1 MPERNRKPPKR
12 NSLPHEDSQD
22 SERQSPAEDEFTNQ
36 TDGDP
41 NEDDNKTSVFF
52 SNSYGSG
59 SF

>member
-1 MPERNRKPPKR
+1 MPERNRKSPKR

-36 TDGDP
+36 MVILMKMITKP
-41 NEDDNKTSVFF
+41 VFFF